1 MRTFVLPV
9 AVAAALLLAGCG
21 GPSSAP
27 GSTNVTPANADASA
41 SAITG
46 TVSLDPPRTLSGQAR
61 LDLSLVDMSVQPQVA
76 IASKTVM
83 PVGALPL
90 QFSLEFNPQQ
100 INPQDLYVVR
110 ATMEDGDRH
119 FDTAIAYPVLTKG
132 QPRTVAI
139 QLHAEPTVG
148 DKALAG
154 FEALKSR
161 IGGMKYTEGSAA
173 TETVSRGWQTFRDAK
188 GDIRFIRERE
198 DAGDKGYTRTDFAY
212 LDGKPWVVVQERL
225 VSSAARKPESV
236 ARAGWDAQGNLILH
250 RHLVAGANSTLGTD
264 QAQALYSDAEAM
276 LKQVGAGRK

>member
-27 GSTNVTPANADASA
+27 GSTDVTPANANASA
-41 SAITG
+41 GAITG

-100 INPQDLYVVR
+100 INPQDLYVVH

-225 VSSAARKPESV
+225 ASSAARKPESV

-250 RHLVAGANSTLGTD
+250 RHLVAGANSMLGTD

-276 LKQVGAGRK
+276 LKHAGAGGK

>member
-9 AVAAALLLAGCG
+9 AAAAALLLAGCG
-21 GPSSAP
+21 GPSSSAP
-27 GSTNVTPANADASA
+27 GGTDAAPANANAG
-41 SAITG
+41 AITG
-46 TVSLDPPRTLSGQAR
+46 TVSLDPPRTLSGQTR

-76 IASKTVM
+76 IASKTIM

-100 INPQDLYVVR
+100 INPQDLYVVH

-132 QPRTVAI
+132 QPRTIAI
-139 QLHAEPTVG
+139 QLHAEPTAG

-173 TETVSRGWQTFRDAK
+173 TETVSRGWQTFRNAK
-188 GDIRFIRERE
+188 GDVRFIRERE

-225 VSSAARKPESV
+225 ASSTARKPESV
-236 ARAGWDAQGNLILH
+236 ARAGWDEQGNLILH
-250 RHLVAGANSTLGTD
+250 RRLVAGANSALGAD
-264 QAQALYSDAEAM
+264 QAQALHGDAEAM
-276 LKQVGAGRK
+276 LKQVGAGKK

>member
-9 AVAAALLLAGCG
+9 AAAAALLLAGCG
-21 GPSSAP
+21 GPSSSAP
-27 GSTNVTPANADASA
+27 GGSDVTPVNANA

-76 IASKTVM
+76 IASKTIM

-100 INPQDLYVVR
+100 INPQDLYVVH

-132 QPRTVAI
+132 QPRTIAI
-139 QLHAEPTVG
+139 QLHAEPTAG

-154 FEALKSR
+154 FEALKSS

-173 TETVSRGWQTFRDAK
+173 TQTVSRGWQTFRDAK

-225 VSSAARKPESV
+225 ANSGARRPESV
-236 ARAGWDAQGNLILH
+236 ARAGWDEQGNLILH
-250 RHLVAGANSTLGTD
+250 RRLVAGTTSALGMD
-264 QAQALYSDAEAM
+264 QAKALRSDAEAM
-276 LKQVGAGRK
+276 LAQVRAGKK

>member
-9 AVAAALLLAGCG
+9 AAAAVLLLAGCSGSSSTSATTG
-21 GPSSAP
+21 GAEAQ
-27 GSTNVTPANADASA
+27 PANI
-41 SAITG
+41 ITG
-46 TVSLDPPRTLSGQAR
+46 TVSLDPPRALTGQAR

-76 IASKTVM
+76 VASKTIT

-90 QFSLEFNPQQ
+90 NFSFEFNPQQ
-100 INPQDLYVVR
+100 INPQDLYVVH
-110 ATMEDGDRH
+110 ATMEDGDRR

-139 QLHAEPTVG
+139 QLRAEPTAG

-154 FEALKSR
+154 FEELKSR

-173 TETVSRGWQTFRDAK
+173 TVTVSRGWQTFRDAK

-212 LDGKPWVVVQERL
+212 LDGKPWVVVQESL
-225 VSSAARKPESV
+225 ANSSARRPESV
-236 ARAGWDAQGNLILH
+236 ARAGWDRQGNLILQ
-250 RHLVAGANSTLGTD
+250 RRLAAGTTSTLAAD
-264 QAQALYSDAEAM
+264 QAKALYGDAEAM
-276 LKQVGAGRK
+276 FRQVQAGKK

>member
-27 GSTNVTPANADASA
+27 GSADVTPSSANAN
-41 SAITG
+41 AISG

-90 QFSLEFNPQQ
+90 QFSLKFNPQQ
-100 INPQDLYVVR
+100 INPQDLYVVH
-110 ATMEDGDRH
+110 ATMEDGSRH

-132 QPRTVAI
+132 QPRTIAI

-154 FEALKSR
+154 FDALKSR

-198 DAGDKGYTRTDFAY
+198 DAGSKGYTRTDFAY

-250 RHLVAGANSTLGTD
+250 RRLVGAAHSTLGTD

-276 LKQVGAGRK
+276 LKQAGAGRK

>member
-9 AVAAALLLAGCG
+9 AAAAALLLAGCG
-21 GPSSAP
+21 GPSSSAP
-27 GSTNVTPANADASA
+27 GGTDAAPANANAG
-41 SAITG
+41 AITG
-46 TVSLDPPRTLSGQAR
+46 TVSLDPPRTLGGQTR

-76 IASKTVM
+76 IASKTIM

-100 INPQDLYVVR
+100 INPQDLYVVH

-132 QPRTVAI
+132 QPRTIAI
-139 QLHAEPTVG
+139 QLHAEPTAG

-188 GDIRFIRERE
+188 GDVRFIRERE

-225 VSSAARKPESV
+225 ASSTARKPESV
-236 ARAGWDAQGNLILH
+236 ARAGWDEQGNLILH
-250 RHLVAGANSTLGTD
+250 RRLVAGANSALGAD
-264 QAQALYSDAEAM
+264 QAQALHGDAEAM
-276 LKQVGAGRK
+276 LKQVGAGKK

>member
-9 AVAAALLLAGCG
+9 AAAAALLLAGCG
-21 GPSSAP
+21 GPSSSAP
-27 GSTNVTPANADASA
+27 GGTDAAPANANAG
-41 SAITG
+41 AITG
-46 TVSLDPPRTLSGQAR
+46 TVSLDPPRTLSGQTR

-76 IASKTVM
+76 IASKTIM

-100 INPQDLYVVR
+100 INPQDLYVVH

-132 QPRTVAI
+132 QPRTIAI
-139 QLHAEPTVG
+139 QLHAEPTAG

-188 GDIRFIRERE
+188 GDVRFIRERE

-225 VSSAARKPESV
+225 ASSTARKPESV
-236 ARAGWDAQGNLILH
+236 ARAGWDEQGNLILH
-250 RHLVAGANSTLGTD
+250 RRLVAGANSALGAD
-264 QAQALYSDAEAM
+264 QAQALHGDAEAM
-276 LKQVGAGRK
+276 LKQVGAGKK

>member
-9 AVAAALLLAGCG
+9 AAAAALLLAGCG
-21 GPSSAP
+21 GPSSSAP
-27 GSTNVTPANADASA
+27 GGTDATPANANANV
-41 SAITG
+41 ITG
-46 TVSLDPPRTLSGQAR
+46 TVSLEPPRTLTGRAR

-76 IASKTVM
+76 VASKTIT
-83 PVGALPL
+83 PVDALPL
-90 QFSLEFNPQQ
+90 NFSLAFNPQQ
-100 INPQDLYVVR
+100 INPQDLYVVH

-132 QPRTVAI
+132 QPRTIAI
-139 QLHAEPTVG
+139 QLRAEPTPG

-212 LDGKPWVVVQERL
+212 LDGKPWVVVQEHL
-225 VSSAARKPESV
+225 ASSSARKPESV
-236 ARAGWDAQGNLILH
+236 ARAGWDEQGSLILH
-250 RHLVAGANSTLGTD
+250 RRLAAGATSALGAE
-264 QAQALYSDAEAM
+264 QAQALYGDAEAM
-276 LKQVGAGRK
+276 LKQAQSGKK

>member
-9 AVAAALLLAGCG
+9 AAAAALLLAGCG
-21 GPSSAP
+21 GPSSSAP
-27 GSTNVTPANADASA
+27 GGTDAAPANANAG
-41 SAITG
+41 AITG

-76 IASKTVM
+76 IASKTIM

-100 INPQDLYVVR
+100 INPQDLYVVH

-132 QPRTVAI
+132 QPRTIDI
-139 QLHAEPTVG
+139 QLHAEPTAG

-154 FEALKSR
+154 FETLKSS

-173 TETVSRGWQTFRDAK
+173 TQTVSRGWQTFRDAK

-225 VSSAARKPESV
+225 ASSTARKPESV

-250 RHLVAGANSTLGTD
+250 RRLAAGTTSALGVD
-264 QAQALYSDAEAM
+264 QAKALRSDAEAM
-276 LKQVGAGRK
+276 LAQVRAGKK